1 MICDRIKQLRE
12 QAGYSQAQLAKRLD
26 VTRSSV
32 NAWEMGLSMPTT
44 QYVVTLAK
52 LFHVSADYLLGLTAS
67 SSIVLDGYT
76 QEEIELLYKLIRY
89 FDDQKKQRAYRELK
103 TPPRRRTPPAGRGS
117 LLFYFFCFFFMRR
130 SMCCNPHRHSQE
142 AAPRSSEPS
151 ANCFF
156 FMSISSCVAFA

>member
-89 FDDQKKQRAYRELK
+89 FDDKKKQR
-103 TPPRRRTPPAGRGS
+103 
-117 LLFYFFCFFFMRR
+117 
-130 SMCCNPHRHSQE
+130 
-142 AAPRSSEPS
+142 
-151 ANCFF
+151 
-156 FMSISSCVAFA
+156 

>member
-67 SSIVLDGYT
+67 SSIVLDGYM

-89 FDDQKKQRAYRELK
+89 FDDQK
-103 TPPRRRTPPAGRGS
+103 
-117 LLFYFFCFFFMRR
+117 
-130 SMCCNPHRHSQE
+130 
-142 AAPRSSEPS
+142 
-151 ANCFF
+151 
-156 FMSISSCVAFA
+156 

>member
-12 QAGYSQAQLAKRLD
+12 PAGYSQAQ
-26 VTRSSV
+26 
-32 NAWEMGLSMPTT
+32 
-44 QYVVTLAK
+44 LAK

-67 SSIVLDGYT
+67 SSIVLDGYM

-89 FDDQKKQRAYRELK
+89 FDDQKKQRWCRVQND
-103 TPPRRRTPPAGRGS
+103 PRPAEPSAGRGS

>member
-12 QAGYSQAQLAKRLD
+12 QAGYSQAQLAKWLD

-44 QYVVTLAK
+44 QYVVTLAM

-67 SSIVLDGYT
+67 LSIVLDGYT

-89 FDDQKKQRAYRELK
+89 FDDQKKQR
-103 TPPRRRTPPAGRGS
+103 
-117 LLFYFFCFFFMRR
+117 
-130 SMCCNPHRHSQE
+130 
-142 AAPRSSEPS
+142 
-151 ANCFF
+151 
-156 FMSISSCVAFA
+156 

>member
-1 MICDRIKQLRE
+1 MICDRIKQLQE

-89 FDDQKKQRAYRELK
+89 FDDQKKQR
-103 TPPRRRTPPAGRGS
+103 
-117 LLFYFFCFFFMRR
+117 
-130 SMCCNPHRHSQE
+130 
-142 AAPRSSEPS
+142 
-151 ANCFF
+151 
-156 FMSISSCVAFA
+156 